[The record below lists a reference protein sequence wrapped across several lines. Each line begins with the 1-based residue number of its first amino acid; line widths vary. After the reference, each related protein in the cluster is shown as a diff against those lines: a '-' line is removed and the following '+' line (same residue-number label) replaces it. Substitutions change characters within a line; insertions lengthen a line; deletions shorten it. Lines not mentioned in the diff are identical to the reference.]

1 MRRIAVAVAA
11 AVASAG
17 CSPVM
22 PTNTGD
28 GTPSTIHPHPVP
40 PRAAASDPHTTSDP
54 QVTNWQAKV
63 SQLDAA
69 HYRIDLL
76 MSPLSIGGVGEAEI
90 VFRRQAEA
98 IATRIHSAGYVV
110 LSWNE
115 GIDSQFPIARRWASG
130 VIQVQPAVATSSRP

>member
-1 MRRIAVAVAA
+1 MKRIAVAVAA

-22 PTNTGD
+22 PKNTGAA
-28 GTPSTIHPHPVP
+28 GTPNTVHPHPVP
-40 PRAAASDPHTTSDP
+40 PRTAPSDP
-54 QVTNWQAKV
+54 QDTTWQAKV

-76 MSPLSIGGVGEAEI
+76 MSPLTIGGVGEAEMA
-90 VFRRQAEA
+90 FRRQAEA
-98 IATRIHSAGYVV
+98 VATRIHSAGYVV

-130 VIQVQPAVATSSRP
+130 VIQVQPAVAASRRP

>member
-22 PTNTGD
+22 PTNTG
-28 GTPSTIHPHPVP
+28 GATPNTVHPHPVP
-40 PRAAASDPHTTSDP
+40 PRAAPADP
-54 QVTNWQAKV
+54 QQTTWQAKV

-98 IATRIHSAGYVV
+98 IATRIHSAGYAV